1 MRDGLASAANI
12 ILWKGSYLEGILAG
26 ELLLA
31 EIALKWLHLQMNS
44 LMPLQVVISAEG
56 LGALV
61 TLEGAIER
69 GRDALVCVMML
80 GVVVL
85 GRHGG

>member
-1 MRDGLASAANI
+1 MS
-12 ILWKGSYLEGILAG
+12 LEGILAG

-31 EIALKWLHLQMNS
+31 EIALEWLHLQVNS
-44 LMPLQVVISAEG
+44 LVPLQVVISAKG

-61 TLEGAIER
+61 TLEGTIER

-80 GVVVL
+80 GVVTL
-85 GRHGG
+85 GRHGGE